1 MPHTPVMI
9 NEVLAQLALD
19 KGMKVIDTT
28 LGGGGHAKAILEKIG
43 PTGRLLG
50 LDRDGQTLIQAR
62 KALVTYKNATL
73 VQAKFDQLEEISN
86 QSGFTMVDA
95 ILFDLGFSSLQ
106 LDDPSRG
113 FSYQVD
119 SPLDMRL
126 DQNANFTAADLIN
139 KSNEKTLADIFY
151 RYGEL
156 YDAKRMAKQVILARH
171 RQPINSSH
179 QLVSVLGLKNPG
191 VLSKLFQALRIAV
204 NDELNQLERV
214 IPVAVSTLKEGGRIG
229 IITFHSLEDRIVKRA
244 FLANHRLKPL
254 TKKPIVPTAI
264 EIATNRRARSA
275 KLRIAEKI

>member
-1 MPHTPVMI
+1 MPHIPVML
-9 NEVLAQLALD
+9 NEVLTELSLA
-19 KGMKVIDTT
+19 KGMKVIDAT
-28 LGGGGHAKAILEKIG
+28 LGGGGHSKAILDKIG

-50 LDRDGQTLIQAR
+50 LDRDGRTLRQTC
-62 KALVTYKNATL
+62 KALATYKNATL
-73 VQAKFDQLEEISN
+73 VQAEFDQLEAVSIKYD
-86 QSGFTMVDA
+86 FTEVDA
-95 ILFDLGFSSLQ
+95 ILFDLGFSSIQ
-106 LDDPSRG
+106 LDDPKRG

-126 DQNANFTAADLIN
+126 DQNANYTAADLIN

-156 YDAKRMAKQVILARH
+156 YDAKRMAKQVIEARH
-171 RQPINSSH
+171 RQPINSSQ

-254 TKKPIVPTAI
+254 TKKPVIPTQA
-264 EIATNRRARSA
+264 EITANRRSRSA